1 MRRFTPAAKVLLNLI
16 DTDTNRPISNIRP
29 NIVIPDLE
37 SELKQAIESAVTK
50 SLEVQ
55 DDNGHWYL
63 LRLHPYQKQD
73 KNTDGVV
80 MVFIGIEAI
89 KDNEQLRNA
98 LQYERR
104 LAAVVR
110 DSNDAVTVQD
120 FNGHILAWNQRTAE
134 MVGYTEG
141 EALQLNAN
149 QLVPDIARE
158 EMRITSTRPKKHSL
172 AKPHVALKKAIC
184 SRCG

>member
-1 MRRFTPAAKVLLNLI
+1 MLLNLI